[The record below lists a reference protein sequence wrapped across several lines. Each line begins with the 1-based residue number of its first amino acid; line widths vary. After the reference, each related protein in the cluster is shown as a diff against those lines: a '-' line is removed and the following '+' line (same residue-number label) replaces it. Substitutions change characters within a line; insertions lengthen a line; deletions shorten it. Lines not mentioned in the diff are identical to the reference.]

1 MKGESMPTPI
11 AFSVAL
17 VLTQLALPA
26 QPPKIIW
33 RNHADAAVVMHLLLE
48 NVAIQQEL
56 ELVAYQADDL
66 KRAAVEYQREVVEI
80 GKQSAVRHPNRM
92 STRAAYKEYAT
103 ELSSGSARAQAKL
116 RSRFED
122 VLQTHQVRRLNEL
135 YVQFLDVEAFAH
147 PFVRVKLGL
156 SEQQRALAD
165 QVLSK
170 LRKDLDEARSAEH
183 IDPFA
188 DTPPVVPPK
197 PLSPQQARERTEL
210 AIRQIIESLN
220 AQQKVVFQELI
231 GKPFDQTKLNAGRV
245 R

>member
-1 MKGESMPTPI
+1 MPTPI

-92 STRAAYKEYAT
+92 STRAAY
-103 ELSSGSARAQAKL
+103 R
-116 RSRFED
+116 
-122 VLQTHQVRRLNEL
+122 
-135 YVQFLDVEAFAH
+135 
-147 PFVRVKLGL
+147 
-156 SEQQRALAD
+156 
-165 QVLSK
+165 
-170 LRKDLDEARSAEH
+170 
-183 IDPFA
+183 
-188 DTPPVVPPK
+188 
-197 PLSPQQARERTEL
+197 
-210 AIRQIIESLN
+210 
-220 AQQKVVFQELI
+220 
-231 GKPFDQTKLNAGRV
+231 
-245 R
+245 